1 MAEAKDYII
10 GIDTGGTF
18 TDVVVMSPSGEVWT
32 AKASTTPDEF
42 SRGVMDALTEASRVL
57 DVDRTELLNQAVLF
71 KHGSTVA
78 TNALITRTGVKV
90 GFITTRGFEDTTEIM
105 RAIGR
110 VDGLSEEEIRHAT
123 WVTKPEPLV
132 PRERVL
138 GVRERI
144 DYRGEV
150 VVPLSREDV
159 MDAIRKLVDEEG
171 CEAIAVSLLH
181 AWANARHEDDVRAL
195 AREADPSNKV
205 FWSFG
210 SELAQVAGEYAR
222 ANTAIINS
230 FLGPTVDRYLG
241 GLQTKLEEGGLEGPF
256 LIMQGNGGVA
266 HRAHA
271 TPVSNLQSGP
281 AGGAIASAY
290 VAGLLGHPNVITADM
305 GGTSFDVGLITEGYW
320 RYAAEPIVERFRM
333 LQPIIDIQSIGAG
346 GGTIARVDE
355 ETGRLLVGP
364 QSAGASPG
372 PVCYDQGGTETTNT
386 DANLV
391 LGYINPEGL
400 VGGGL
405 QLDRSK
411 AEQCVERQ
419 IAAPL
424 GMSLLEAA
432 YGVHLLAN
440 SNMTRAVRAVSTERG
455 RDVRNFALIAFG
467 GAGPLHACE
476 MGLALG
482 MKEAVIPPYPG
493 LFSAFGLLSA
503 DIEHHYVQT
512 YFKKTR
518 EADLEQLNATI
529 NRIEKHI
536 VGLLTSQGFSEN
548 EIDLHCY
555 ADMRYSGQSYELTIP
570 VGSTRLSSDAI
581 DRLEDAYD
589 AEHEKT
595 YGHKGGEGEDYT
607 FVNFRLIGRV
617 ARKSSTVAPSRN
629 GFKPRR
635 AGRRQAYFGPD
646 HGLVDTAVLSRGDLD
661 ADPREGPL
669 LIDEYD
675 STTVVPPGCSAWLD
689 AHGNIRIGLQAP

>member
-1 MAEAKDYII
+1 MRL
-10 GIDTGGTF
+10 GIDIGGTF
-18 TDVVVMSPSGEVWT
+18 TDIVYVGDDGEVAT
-32 AKASTTPDEF
+32 RKVLSSPDDY
-42 SRGVMDALTEASRVL
+42 SRSIRESLPGMFEERAVNGSALREVI
-57 DVDRTELLNQAVLF
+57 
-71 KHGSTVA
+71 HGTTVA
-78 TNALITRTGVKV
+78 TNAILEQRGANTALITTM
-90 GFITTRGFEDTTEIM
+90 GFRDVLELRRIRMPELYNWHWDKPPDLVERRLRFE
-105 RAIGR
+105 
-110 VDGLSEEEIRHAT
+110 
-123 WVTKPEPLV
+123 V
-132 PRERVL
+132 P
-138 GVRERI
+138 ERI
-144 DYRGEV
+144 DAHGGVLTPLDHDAAASVIDRIAALGVESIAICLINSYVNPAHEESLARMIAERHPRISVSVSSEILREV
-150 VVPLSREDV
+150 KEYERTATTVVNAYVAPIVGRYVDSLSQ
-159 MDAIRKLVDEEG
+159 
-171 CEAIAVSLLH
+171 SLRDL
-181 AWANARHEDDVRAL
+181 NVRAPL
-195 AREADPSNKV
+195 M
-205 FWSFG
+205 
-210 SELAQVAGEYAR
+210 
-222 ANTAIINS
+222 
-230 FLGPTVDRYLG
+230 
-241 GLQTKLEEGGLEGPF
+241 
-256 LIMQGNGGVA
+256 IMQSNGGVMTA
-266 HRAHA
+266 RESSRR
-271 TPVSNLQSGP
+271 PVYMIESGP
-281 AGGAIASAY
+281 AAGVIAAHDLVSRQGIPNAIT
-290 VAGLLGHPNVITADM
+290 LDM
-305 GGTSFDVGLITEGYW
+305 GGTTAKASIIEDGALST
-320 RYAAEPIVERFRM
+320 AAEYEVGSSLSLVSRLIKGGGHLIRVPA
-333 LQPIIDIQSIGAG
+333 IDVAEVGAG
-346 GGTIARVDE
+346 GGSIAWLDE
-355 ETGRLLVGP
+355 GQALNIGP
-364 QSAGASPG
+364 HSAGASPG

-661 ADPREGPL
+661 ANPREGPL

>member
-1 MAEAKDYII
+1 MAEGKDYII

-57 DVDRTELLNQAVLF
+57 DVDRADLLNQAVLF

-78 TNALITRTGVKV
+78 TNALLTRTGVKV

-150 VVPLSREDV
+150 VVPLSRQDV

-181 AWANARHEDDVRAL
+181 AWANAKHEDDVRAL

-230 FLGPTVDRYLG
+230 YLGPTVDRYLG

-281 AGGAIASAY
+281 AGGAEVTVTDADQDCSVDYKPYGGVAEGGYGLCGGYPTGKSVLRYMVDAGMELLDRVKQGEYPDGAGMRDGTWGGVVHPDGVPERVVLPEGSLLIDY
-290 VAGLLGHPNVITADM
+290 VAGGGFGDPLERDPALVLRDFGRGWLTPKIGEEVYGVVLARDGRSVDEATRQSLRERIRAERKQLGAPPSGKTSALDPAQAGEYESVLRFHASLDIARRNGQNAIRCTQCGHLYCGPEENYKNYALRRILDPNDYMEDMEGALPSGEPYIGEYHEYGCPGCQVQLQVDLFCPPM
-305 GGTSFDVGLITEGYW
+305 GGDPILWDTRIDV
-320 RYAAEPIVERFRM
+320 
-333 LQPIIDIQSIGAG
+333 
-346 GGTIARVDE
+346 
-355 ETGRLLVGP
+355 
-364 QSAGASPG
+364 
-372 PVCYDQGGTETTNT
+372 
-386 DANLV
+386 
-391 LGYINPEGL
+391 
-400 VGGGL
+400 
-405 QLDRSK
+405 
-411 AEQCVERQ
+411 
-419 IAAPL
+419 
-424 GMSLLEAA
+424 
-432 YGVHLLAN
+432 
-440 SNMTRAVRAVSTERG
+440 
-455 RDVRNFALIAFG
+455 
-467 GAGPLHACE
+467 
-476 MGLALG
+476 
-482 MKEAVIPPYPG
+482 
-493 LFSAFGLLSA
+493 
-503 DIEHHYVQT
+503 
-512 YFKKTR
+512 
-518 EADLEQLNATI
+518 
-529 NRIEKHI
+529 
-536 VGLLTSQGFSEN
+536 
-548 EIDLHCY
+548 
-555 ADMRYSGQSYELTIP
+555 
-570 VGSTRLSSDAI
+570 
-581 DRLEDAYD
+581 
-589 AEHEKT
+589 
-595 YGHKGGEGEDYT
+595 
-607 FVNFRLIGRV
+607 
-617 ARKSSTVAPSRN
+617 
-629 GFKPRR
+629 
-635 AGRRQAYFGPD
+635 
-646 HGLVDTAVLSRGDLD
+646 
-661 ADPREGPL
+661 
-669 LIDEYD
+669 
-675 STTVVPPGCSAWLD
+675 
-689 AHGNIRIGLQAP
+689 